1 MGATGSGAGIFA
13 ESKGSTLKLVF
24 AYLVVMLCKKKV
36 ALLLR
41 LRKSNSLCLLFL
53 VLVVE
58 MTYEFIMR
66 TKMLF

>member
-13 ESKGSTLKLVF
+13 ESKGSTLKLVS
-24 AYLVVMLCKKKV
+24 AYLVVTLCKKKV

-58 MTYEFIMR
+58 MTYEFIVR